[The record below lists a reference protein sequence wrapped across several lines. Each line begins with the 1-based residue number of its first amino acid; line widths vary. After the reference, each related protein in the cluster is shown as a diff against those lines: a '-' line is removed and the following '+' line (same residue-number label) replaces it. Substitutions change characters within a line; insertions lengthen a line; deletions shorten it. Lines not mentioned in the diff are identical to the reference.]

1 LQWCQKEIT
10 LYQIKTNGKLHATF
24 KEKVYWGIDYLKKI
38 IFADQGDPC
47 RFICQACKDEKK
59 ELNICRKNRAKPR

>member
-1 LQWCQKEIT
+1 MSKRNNSLPNQNKR
-10 LYQIKTNGKLHATF
+10 KLHTTF
-24 KEKVYWGIDYLKKI
+24 KEKAYREIDYLKKI
-38 IFADQGDPC
+38 TFADQGDPC